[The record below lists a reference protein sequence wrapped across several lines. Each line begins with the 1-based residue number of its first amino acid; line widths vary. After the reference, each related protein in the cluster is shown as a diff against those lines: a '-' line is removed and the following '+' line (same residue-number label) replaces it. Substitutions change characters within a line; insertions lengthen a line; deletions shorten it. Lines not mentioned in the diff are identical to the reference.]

1 MSAQP
6 ESNVGGIRL
15 VAPAWRRPRYRV
27 ALAIVAVVLLL
38 ASCIGLGRCT
48 RMRVLSSLAAVDET
62 YTSPG
67 GTNEIRVLIT
77 DQGALGY
84 GGISVF
90 QKTALGFRR
99 VYFHAPA
106 VADDDPA
113 RVTWVSETEFEIWIE
128 DPHSRRGRWKQRILL
143 EM

>member
-1 MSAQP
+1 MNTTP
-6 ESNVGGIRL
+6 VSNVGGIRL
-15 VAPAWRRPRYRV
+15 AAPARRRLLYR
-27 ALAIVAVVLLL
+27 AGLTIVVVVLLL
-38 ASCIGLGRCT
+38 ASCVGVGRCS
-48 RMRVLSSLAAVDET
+48 RIQVLSSLAAIDET

-67 GTNEIRVLIT
+67 GTNEIRVIIT

-90 QKTALGFRR
+90 CKTALGFRR

-106 VADDDPA
+106 VADADPA

-143 EM
+143 EF